1 MIIQCLLIIMS
12 SINENLIKI
21 SHDLKKKGIPH
32 VVGGAFAILMLC
44 KKYGIECPFGINNV
58 DIFYMKNTPIPY
70 KFIHN
75 ACRKVDSL
83 RTTNTYVTPDKIEI
97 NLTMV
102 RSHRM
107 AFIPYEIMGYTIY
120 IMHPC
125 HLISYYN
132 DDFERTEMHDY
143 KLFILNYILDIINT
157 DARMIIEKNY
167 HIYIENNIVEN
178 DPQESRPKNSLNK
191 RLQTI
196 TE

>member
-1 MIIQCLLIIMS
+1 MASSNTIVDNFIKYLKSENIPYAIGGGLAIQI
-12 SINENLIKI
+12 
-21 SHDLKKKGIPH
+21 
-32 VVGGAFAILMLC
+32 LC
-44 KKYGIECPFGINNV
+44 KKYSIQCPFEINNI
-58 DIFYMKNTPIPY
+58 DIFYMSNTPIAS
-70 KFIHN
+70 KIIGQ
-75 ACRKVDSL
+75 ASRKQDSL
-83 RTTNTYVTPDKIEI
+83 RTTITYISPDGIEI
-97 NLTMV
+97 NLTML
-102 RSHRM
+102 RS
-107 AFIPYEIMGYTIY
+107 PYLKIIQFKEMN